1 MSERVCVFYSV
12 GQEYDSILRS
22 IRSQFPNAELTAL
35 VPSAYLDTDAIAP
48 LVDKVIRTRYTRY
61 ALHQPW
67 RTFDLVNELR
77 AADYDRF
84 IVIFD
89 SVKLRIL
96 AAMSHAR
103 ACCCWALHGRIIP
116 LETNVPH
123 VLWDIARQIP
133 GGWYRYLNV
142 WFNVHFAR
150 ATK

>member
-1 MSERVCVFYSV
+1 M
-12 GQEYDSILRS
+12 
-22 IRSQFPNAELTAL
+22 

-48 LVDKVIRTRYTRY
+48 LVDKVIKTRYTRY

-67 RTFDLVNELR
+67 RTLDLVKELR
-77 AADYDRF
+77 KGNYYRF

-96 AAMSHAR
+96 AAMSHAP
-103 ACCCWALHGRIIP
+103 ACCCWALHGRVIP

-133 GGWYRYLNV
+133 RGWFRYLRVWLNV
-142 WFNVHFAR
+142 YLVR